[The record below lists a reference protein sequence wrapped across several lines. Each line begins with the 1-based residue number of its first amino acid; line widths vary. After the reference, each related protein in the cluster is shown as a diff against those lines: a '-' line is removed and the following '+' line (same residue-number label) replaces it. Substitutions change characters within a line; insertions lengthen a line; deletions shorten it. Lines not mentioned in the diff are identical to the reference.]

1 MKLITL
7 PAALIVASTIAIVG
21 CNNANR
27 TTNNGDRA
35 EPAATSA
42 NREQRPAG
50 NRDQTPITVTGCLQK
65 GGLNT
70 YILTRTNTPRPESVG
85 TGGDDGGKGSVAER
99 DQIQAAQN
107 AYRIDPSGDVKL
119 DDLIGK
125 QITVKGMI
133 AERADLQGGDQN
145 ARTTGTGGTRNDS
158 SDRQEIKAGDLAKID
173 ATSVTKVSDQCG
185 TSGAARQKRSAKPE
199 GKH

>member
-1 MKLITL
+1 M
-7 PAALIVASTIAIVG
+7 VASTIAVVG

-27 TTNNGDRA
+27 TTNSDRT
-35 EPAATSA
+35 EPAATGA
-42 NREQRPAG
+42 NHEQRPAG
-50 NRDQTPITVTGCLQK
+50 KRDQTPITVTGCLQK
-65 GGLNT
+65 GGFNT

-85 TGGDDGGKGSVAER
+85 TGRDDGANDSVAER

-119 DDLIGK
+119 DELVGK

-133 AERADLQGGDQN
+133 AERADLQGTDQN
-145 ARTTGTGGTRNDS
+145 ARATGTAGNRSDA

-173 ATSVTKVSDQCG
+173 ATSVTKLSDQCG
-185 TSGAARQKRSAKPE
+185 GPGATRQRRSTHQE
-199 GKH
+199 GKN

>member
-1 MKLITL
+1 MKLIAL
-7 PAALIVASTIAIVG
+7 PALILASAIAVMG
-21 CNNANR
+21 CNNGTR
-27 TTNNGDRA
+27 TTNTGDRT
-35 EPAATSA
+35 EPAATGG
-42 NREQRPAG
+42 NREQRPAS

-65 GGLNT
+65 AGFNT

-85 TGGDDGGKGSVAER
+85 TAGDNGGKASVAER
-99 DQIQAAQN
+99 NQIQAAQN

-119 DDLIGK
+119 DDLVGK

-133 AERADLQGGDQN
+133 AEKADLQGGDQN
-145 ARTTGTGGTRNDS
+145 ARTTGTGGIRNDS

>member
-1 MKLITL
+1 MKRITL
-7 PAALIVASTIAIVG
+7 PALILASAITVMG
-21 CNNANR
+21 CNNASR
-27 TTNNGDRA
+27 TTNAGDRT
-35 EPAATSA
+35 EPAGTGATG
-42 NREQRPAG
+42 EQRPAH

-65 GGLNT
+65 AGFNT
-70 YILTRTNTPRPESVG
+70 YVLTRTNTPRPESVG
-85 TGGDDGGKGSVAER
+85 TGGDDGGKASVAER
-99 DQIQAAQN
+99 DQIQAAEN

-119 DDLIGK
+119 DDLVGK

-145 ARTTGTGGTRNDS
+145 ARTTGTGGNRNAS

-185 TSGAARQKRSAKPE
+185 TAGATRDRRSDTSK
-199 GKH
+199 K